1 MIRNCIEA
9 DILKKL
15 GGTDLQCQGT
25 QLEILN
31 DIVVIKGGTATNS
44 ESRNAL
50 LEDILTLS

>member
-25 QLEILN
+25 QIEILR
-31 DIVVIKGGTATNS
+31 DIVSIKGGIPVS
-44 ESRNAL
+44 RSRNVL
-50 LEDILTLS
+50 LQQILTLS